1 MNAQPPDGP
10 SSQGAG
16 DWIDGRLAR
25 FAQWAQQKSG
35 PDDASRLPFTTS
47 ETGSELES
55 WFALS
60 RAVATFGLEV
70 AQVPGAASGVRI
82 LEALLG
88 TGGAQVAMLASIDR
102 KVTLILEGP
111 FRAAQIHL
119 KEAGRITSSDP
130 DYNRHLQQARDKFI
144 DAHGLAASIQD
155 RAVVEMH
162 LGVVYLLLGR
172 RSDASHWL
180 SASYDSARAV
190 VDHFA
195 ETAGNVKVLRSKW
208 STAAASYAYVVG
220 VAVFARKMKK
230 VWNAQRALA
239 AMRSFIPFVNC
250 VADSYNGVSSSGS
263 VAVLHLEQTGAN
275 KFVLR
280 ETTR

>member
-1 MNAQPPDGP
+1 MNAQPPDGAP
-10 SSQGAG
+10 RQGAG
-16 DWIDGRLAR
+16 DWIDGRMAR

-35 PDDASRLPFTTS
+35 PDDGSRLPFVTP
-47 ETGSELES
+47 EAGSELDQ
-55 WFALS
+55 WFTLS
-60 RAVATFGLEV
+60 RAVAAFGLEV
-70 AQVPGAASGVRI
+70 AQVPGAASGMRV

-119 KEAGRITSSDP
+119 SEAGRMTSADP
-130 DYNRHLQQARDKFI
+130 DYDRHLQQARDKFI
-144 DAHGLAASIQD
+144 DAHGLAVSIQD

-180 SASYDSARAV
+180 SASYGSARAV

-208 STAAASYAYVVG
+208 STAAASYVYFVG
-220 VAVFARKMKK
+220 VAVFAKKLKK
-230 VWNAQRALA
+230 VWNAQRAIA

-250 VADSYNGVSSSGS
+250 VADSYNGVAGGGL
-263 VAVLHLEQTGAN
+263 VAILHLEQTGAN

-280 ETTR
+280 ETMR